1 MSVMGQERTS
11 AALDFMSVVGGKADV
26 KREKADIGDFMSA
39 FDPIMSVIAPKA
51 DIPNSTIDV
60 RY

>member
-11 AALDFMSVVGGKADV
+11 AALDIMSAIPPKADV
-26 KREKADIGDFMSA
+26 KREKADIGESMSA
-39 FDPIMSVIAPKA
+39 FDPIMSAITPKA
-51 DIPNSTIDV
+51 DIPSGPANV

>member
-1 MSVMGQERTS
+1 MS
-11 AALDFMSVVGGKADV
+11 ALPPKADV
-26 KREKADIGDFMSA
+26 KGEKADIGDFMSA

>member
-1 MSVMGQERTS
+1 
-11 AALDFMSVVGGKADV
+11 MSVVGGKADV

-39 FDPIMSVIAPKA
+39 FDPIMSAITPKA
-51 DIPNSTIDV
+51 DIPKSTVDV